1 MNTADFAGAMSRTGI
16 KFGSKGRS
24 PGKPETTRLGH
35 RVGKTKGDH
44 TESRNIQVEVKDTK
58 KGHKRSLKRPV
69 HQGASKSSMHIT
81 PTARGADK
89 FSFGTIPQG
98 EAGWKKLPWAH

>member
-1 MNTADFAGAMSRTGI
+1 MADFAGVMKKERGI
-16 KFGSKGRS
+16 SFGSSGKS
-24 PGKPETTRLGH
+24 PGKPETSSLGS

-44 TESRNIQVEVKDTK
+44 TKSRNIHVQVKESA

-69 HQGASKSSMHIT
+69 HQGASKSTRHIT

-89 FSFGTIPQG
+89 FSFGSIPTG
-98 EAGWKKLPWAH
+98 EAGYKRLPYAH